1 MLSMSELAMNPNR
14 KVTTVCY
21 GKKQD
26 WDDREEAQAYFL
38 EAMMNSDGAEH
49 DRYSGIYIQLQ
60 NGLDYCTDEDDDEE
74 VLASLSESRDRLSGK
89 LCYEFHYNQRR
100 YKYTLLRFADMI
112 VRADVTAKKLK
123 SRIME
128 LDAENRELR
137 KQLADM
143 ERKMKR

>member
-1 MLSMSELAMNPNR
+1 MQNILIASEKYTELDEYFAETGA
-14 KVTTVCY
+14 KTILLVCD
-21 GKKQD
+21 GSIQFLKLN
-26 WDDREEAQAYFL
+26 EYF
-38 EAMMNSDGAEH
+38 STDHCKIIAET
-49 DRYSGIYIQLQ
+49 SK
-60 NGLDYCTDEDDDEE
+60 E

-112 VRADVTAKKLK
+112 VRADVSIKKLK
-123 SRIME
+123 KRIME
-128 LDAENRELR
+128 LDIDNRELR

>member
-1 MLSMSELAMNPNR
+1 MKPFDTDRTPWLFTPHDDGELHEFFSSDHS
-14 KVTTVCY
+14 KVI
-21 GKKQD
+21 
-26 WDDREEAQAYFL
+26 
-38 EAMMNSDGAEH
+38 AET
-49 DRYSGIYIQLQ
+49 SQ
-60 NGLDYCTDEDDDEE
+60 E
-74 VLASLSESRDRLSGK
+74 VIASLSESRDRLSGK

-100 YKYTLLRFADMI
+100 YKNTLLRFADMI

-143 ERKMKR
+143 ERKMKQ

>member
-1 MLSMSELAMNPNR
+1 MNPVDTDKIPWLFTLHGDGELN
-14 KVTTVCY
+14 
-21 GKKQD
+21 
-26 WDDREEAQAYFL
+26 EYFS
-38 EAMMNSDGAEH
+38 SDHSKIIAET
-49 DRYSGIYIQLQ
+49 SK
-60 NGLDYCTDEDDDEE
+60 E

-89 LCYEFHYNQRR
+89 LFYTFNYNQRR
-100 YKYTLLRFADMI
+100 YRYTLLRFADMI

-128 LDAENRELR
+128 LNAENRELR

>member
-1 MLSMSELAMNPNR
+1 MKPFDTDKMPWLFTPHNDGELGEFFSSDHI
-14 KVTTVCY
+14 KVI
-21 GKKQD
+21 
-26 WDDREEAQAYFL
+26 
-38 EAMMNSDGAEH
+38 AET
-49 DRYSGIYIQLQ
+49 SQ
-60 NGLDYCTDEDDDEE
+60 E
-74 VLASLSESRDRLSGK
+74 VIASLSESRDRLSEK
-89 LCYEFHYNQRR
+89 LCYTFNYNQRR
-100 YKYTLLRFADMI
+100 YRYTLLRFADMI

>member
-1 MLSMSELAMNPNR
+1 MNPFDTDKIPWLFTPHDDGELDEFFSLDHS
-14 KVTTVCY
+14 KVI
-21 GKKQD
+21 
-26 WDDREEAQAYFL
+26 
-38 EAMMNSDGAEH
+38 AET
-49 DRYSGIYIQLQ
+49 SQ
-60 NGLDYCTDEDDDEE
+60 E
-74 VLASLSESRDRLSGK
+74 VIASLSESRDRLSGK
-89 LCYEFHYNQRR
+89 LCYTFNYNQRR
-100 YKYTLLRFADMI
+100 YRNTLLRFADII